1 MRLIYFTSL
10 RLPTT
15 KAHVIQIL
23 KTCAA
28 LVKYGVDVELI
39 VRELNT
45 PLEHLLE
52 ECSVGA
58 DARFAII
65 PIKGYKWISFLKREG
80 VFYTRSPFWAKR
92 LLRLKK
98 FHKNP
103 VVFETHRKSLYYKYD
118 LVTGMEKGLEDKRV
132 LDFVYSHSDGVI
144 SGFNCTYQ
152 LLRKRKINALHLWVG
167 WTHDLPQKEVSILDM
182 VYTGVKKELSML
194 LEAMN
199 MIDMDI
205 TLHIYGGNNVL
216 FKELLKCSNCKQ
228 NIVFHG
234 YLSHADLLDILPTY
248 GLMIGLNEGLKLADY
263 LSAGGAILAPD
274 MPSVRDI
281 LGDAAYYFE
290 FNSASSLASSIRKVI
305 EDKNLYRDLRKRAKE
320 RAILY
325 KWPDKAKTFVEFLKT
340 VGQGS
345 P

>member
-28 LVKYGVDVELI
+28 LAKYGIDVELI

-52 ECSVGA
+52 ECNVGA
-58 DARFAII
+58 DDHFTVSLF
-65 PIKGYKWISFLKREG
+65 KGYKWISFLRRKG
-80 VFYTRSPFWAKR
+80 IFYTRSLSWAKR

-103 VVFETHRKSLYYKYD
+103 VVFETHKKSLYYKYD
-118 LVTGMEKGLEDKRV
+118 LVTGMEKGLEDKGV

-144 SGFNCTYQ
+144 SAFNCTYQ
-152 LLRKRKINALHLWVG
+152 LLRERRINALHLWFG
-167 WTHDLPQKEVSILDM
+167 WTHDLPQKEASVLDV
-182 VYTGVKKELSML
+182 VYTGVKKELSVL
-194 LEAMN
+194 LEAVSMV
-199 MIDMDI
+199 DEDI
-205 TLHIYGGNNVL
+205 TLHIYGSNKVL

-234 YLSHADLLDILPTY
+234 YLSHGDLLQILPTY
-248 GLMIGLNEGLKLADY
+248 GIMIGLNEGLKLADY
-263 LSAGGAILAPD
+263 LSAGGPILAPNL
-274 MPSVRDI
+274 PSVRDI

-305 EDKNLYRDLRKRAKE
+305 EDKNLYSDLRKRAQK

-325 KWPDKAKTFVEFLKT
+325 KWPDKARNLIEFLNQFG
-340 VGQGS
+340 VRS
-345 P
+345 